1 METVVENPI
10 ETGLQMAPRG
20 NARRPLLGLT
30 ILLVEDSR
38 YCSEAVRLLC
48 QKSGARLRRA
58 DSQRAAYRHLAT
70 YRPSLVIVDIGLPD
84 GSGLD
89 LVRDLAAHRPNAP
102 KILATSGDDPALCN
116 IAAVKA
122 GADGFM
128 AKPLKNIKT
137 FQTDI
142 LTLFPDRDDID
153 TSKILPFRAEIVP
166 DELAI
171 FEDLRHVRE
180 LVQAALKDDEA
191 DVLNYCAQFLGSVAD
206 ANGVDGLAE
215 LASDLAIGA
224 AQGGLDKGL
233 IGAVVDDLS
242 ERISKGVTI

>member
-1 METVVENPI
+1 MDTIVASKLPLEQQ
-10 ETGLQMAPRG
+10 GS
-20 NARRPLLGLT
+20 ARRPLLGLT

-102 KILATSGDDPALCN
+102 KVLATSGDDPNLCLS
-116 IAAVKA
+116 AAIKA

-128 AKPLKNIKT
+128 AKPLKNIQS
-137 FQTDI
+137 FQNDI
-142 LTLFPDRDDID
+142 LDLFPDRRRADAD
-153 TSKILPFRAEIVP
+153 KIIPFQAEIVP

-171 FEDLRHVRE
+171 VEDLRHVRD
-180 LVQAALKDDEA
+180 LVQSALQQNEVE
-191 DVLNYCAQFLGSVAD
+191 VLSYCAQFLGSVAD

-215 LASDLAIGA
+215 LASDLAIRSTP
-224 AQGGLDKGL
+224 QGLDRGL
-233 IGAVVDDLS
+233 ISAVVAELS
-242 ERISKGVTI
+242 ERVSHGALI